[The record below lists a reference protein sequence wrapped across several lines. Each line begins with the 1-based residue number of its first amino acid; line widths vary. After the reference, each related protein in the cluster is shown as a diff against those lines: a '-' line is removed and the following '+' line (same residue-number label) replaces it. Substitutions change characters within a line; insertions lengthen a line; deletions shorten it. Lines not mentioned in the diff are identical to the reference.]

1 MTRRKPGGLSWESW
15 VERQIREAR
24 ERGELDDLPGAG
36 KPIPGLGQPYDP
48 LWWAKELVRREGLSL
63 LSETLAVRLEVEK
76 TLERAWKQRSAEG
89 VRRLVRGLNAKILE
103 ANRQAA
109 PGPPSNLSVFDEEAV
124 LSRWRDQRGNGEQD

>member
-1 MTRRKPGGLSWESW
+1 M
-15 VERQIREAR
+15 
-24 ERGELDDLPGAG
+24 
-36 KPIPGLGQPYDP
+36 
-48 LWWAKELVRREGLSL
+48 RREGLSL
-63 LSETLAVRLEVEK
+63 LPETLAVRLEVEK

-103 ANRQAA
+103 TNRQAA